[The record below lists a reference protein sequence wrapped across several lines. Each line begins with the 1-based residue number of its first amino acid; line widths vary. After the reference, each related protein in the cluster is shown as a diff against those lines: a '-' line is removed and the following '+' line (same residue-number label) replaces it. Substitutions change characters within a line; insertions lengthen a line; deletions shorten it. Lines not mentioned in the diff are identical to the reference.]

1 MIGTASGAFVGWAT
15 YYAWHGR
22 YVLYGVAVAIC
33 VFACSLLKFDKAGRL
48 AALAHT
54 ILVLVHLDDEPGR
67 AAVAR
72 FLEVALGI
80 VVALAVTLLVLP
92 DKPQQSKLD
101 AYA

>member
-1 MIGTASGAFVGWAT
+1 MIGTALGAFLGWAT
-15 YYAWHGR
+15 YYALARH

-33 VFACSLLKFDKAGRL
+33 AFACSLLRFDKAGRL
-48 AALAHT
+48 PALALT
-54 ILVLVHLDDEPGR
+54 ILVLVHLDDGPGR

-80 VVALAVTLLVLP
+80 VVTLAVTLLLLP